1 MLDRA
6 VDHYVSMASQQ
17 PFLLMLPT
25 TSFGDELPNGVNEY
39 LSAIAR
45 IAAVRQFGLLAHFQ
59 REVCP
64 SGAIADDR
72 FPYLKT
78 SF

>member
-1 MLDRA
+1 MIPPKNLSFGGIQPMT
-6 VDHYVSMASQQ
+6 VS
-17 PFLLMLPT
+17 
-25 TSFGDELPNGVNEY
+25 GDELPDTQIWT

-59 REVCP
+59 REFGP

-72 FPYLKT
+72 SPYLKT

>member
-1 MLDRA
+1 MTA
-6 VDHYVSMASQQ
+6 
-17 PFLLMLPT
+17 
-25 TSFGDELPNGVNEY
+25 FGDELPDTQIWT
-39 LSAIAR
+39 LSAIAQ

-72 FPYLKT
+72 SPYLKT